1 MRNWTGK
8 KINESSWQM
17 ERRICAEDKDEIAT
31 KAQTH
36 GGGCYALIS
45 QAQNYVNTCQQWNE
59 FAAIQ

>member
-1 MRNWTGK
+1 MKAVGK
-8 KINESSWQM
+8 WKGEFVLKTRMKQLQ
-17 ERRICAEDKDEIAT
+17 R

-36 GGGCYALIS
+36 GGGCYALIF